1 MEIIGFALGILIGV
15 TLGLIG
21 SGGSILTIPVLV
33 YFLHILPANAT
44 TYSLFIVGFAAL
56 AGSIKGAKDNLLDYK
71 MVLYFGLPSLLST
84 FIMRKFLVPLLPD
97 TFFTLLGFTITKNIF
112 IMLVFAVLMI
122 FASVYMLH
130 KTTKITQAVSVN
142 LKTIATRGLFVG
154 LITGFVGVGGGFLI
168 IPTLIFSAKLPMNKA
183 VATSL
188 IIVALNSLFGFVG
201 SLGNTVIEWRFLLI
215 FTVFAIIGIFLGIY
229 FSKKISS
236 DKLKPAFGYFVL
248 ITGIYIIFRE
258 LLIK

>member
-15 TLGLIG
+15 SLGLTG

-33 YFLHILPANAT
+33 YFLHISPVSAT

-56 AGSIKGAKDNLLDYK
+56 AGCIKGAKDNLLDYK

-84 FIMRKFLVPLLPD
+84 FMMRKFMVPLLPD
-97 TFFTLLGFTITKNIF
+97 TFFTLLGFTVTKNIF
-112 IMLVFAVLMI
+112 IMLVFAILMI
-122 FASVYMLH
+122 FSSVYMLH
-130 KTTKITQAVSVN
+130 KPTKLNQVINVD
-142 LKTIATRGLFVG
+142 LKIIALRGLFVG

-168 IPTLIFSAKLPMNKA
+168 IPTLILSAKLPMNKA

-188 IIVALNSLFGFVG
+188 VIVALNSLIGFIG
-201 SLGNTVIEWRFLLI
+201 SLGITQIEWKFLLV
-215 FTVFAIIGIFLGIY
+215 FTGFAVVGIFLGIH
-229 FSKKISS
+229 FSKKINS

-248 ITGIYIIFRE
+248 ITGIYIIFKE